1 MELKACIREL
11 AEKRGLSLEVMAQL
25 LGYRS
30 PTSLKRI
37 MNERVRPSTLND
49 FAQRMEAHM
58 DLSAAESAALDRA
71 VRIRRYG
78 ESRVLE
84 WEAFHSFLQ
93 GETLPEAEALLAE
106 DPESGAAV
114 PLVRR
119 YAGREDL
126 RLMLVNCVYPEVFS
140 LLRKLLSEGDAE
152 AKHVIVAP
160 LHGTGNA
167 YIMTLLSTVLRLQSY
182 HGYIMEYPR
191 EAGGVHVRGP
201 WGADLLLA
209 SWKEPGGGE
218 ATELLTFRTQNR
230 AVAIPLR
237 MEGEAL
243 RRLLSGFGPELKTV
257 KRSWHA
263 MGSMEDYISYSE
275 DLAALEKDAEI
286 FEIKPD
292 PCLIYIPAEI
302 QRAALEEGPIPAE
315 LLVPVMD
322 PLFKT
327 AQARNRNILTKRKAT
342 HSILKKGAMRQLA
355 LTGKTMDH
363 FWGFRPYTKEERLR
377 IFGVLLEQAQE
388 NRYVHLYLLRE
399 DDALRDMNLTIFG
412 ARGILICEKDTG
424 YDLGGGHSDLLLT
437 PPGSL
442 LEEFQK
448 YFLSDLVR
456 ELCLPEGETVGYL
469 TYLMNLVRESG

>member
-1 MELKACIREL
+1 LELKACIREL

-37 MNERVRPSTLND
+37 MNERVRPSTLSD
-49 FAQRMEAHM
+49 FVKRMEAHM

-71 VRIRRYG
+71 VRVRRNG
-78 ESRVLE
+78 ESRVRE
-84 WEAFHSFLQ
+84 WEAFRSFLQ
-93 GETLPEAEALLAE
+93 GETLPAPETLAAE
-106 DPESGAAV
+106 DPDTGTAV

-119 YAGREDL
+119 YAGREGL
-126 RLMLVNCVYPEVFS
+126 RLTLVNCVYPEVFS
-140 LLRKLLSEGDAE
+140 LLRSLLSQGDAE

-167 YIMTLLSTVLRLQSY
+167 YIMTLMSTILRLQGY

-218 ATELLTFRTQNR
+218 VTELLTFRTQAR
-230 AVAIPLR
+230 AVAVPLR
-237 MEGEAL
+237 MEGETL
-243 RRLLSGFGPELKTV
+243 HRLLHSFDPVLKTV
-257 KRSWHA
+257 KRSWPA
-263 MGSMEDYISYSE
+263 MGSMEDYVSYSE

-292 PCLIYIPAEI
+292 PCLLYIPAEI
-302 QRAALEEGPIPAE
+302 QRAALEDGPIPAE
-315 LLVPVMD
+315 LLSPVLE
-322 PLFKT
+322 PLFRT
-327 AQARNRNILTKRKAT
+327 AQARNRNVYTKRRAT
-342 HSILKKGAMRQLA
+342 HSIFKKGALRQLA
-355 LTGKTMDH
+355 LTGRTLDH
-363 FWGFRPYTKEERLR
+363 FWGFRPYTKEERLQ
-377 IFGVLLEQAQE
+377 IFGVLLEQAQK
-388 NRYVHLYLLRE
+388 NRCVHLYLLRE
-399 DDALRDMNLTIFG
+399 DDALRDMNLALYG
-412 ARGILICEKDTG
+412 GRGILLCEMDTA
-424 YDLGGGHSDLLLT
+424 YDLGGGHSDLLFT
-437 PPGSL
+437 PPRSF

-448 YFLSDLVR
+448 FYMTDLVK

-469 TYLMNLVRESG
+469 TNLMNLVRESG